1 MVDLEQLEKT
11 LDLWASMWQPREREL
26 FEVALERVLQ
36 NENEP
41 SRSLRL
47 AALAACRAIGT
58 PGLHAIADRAE
69 AEFDALELEDVV
81 TVAEPHAWVLAVAA
95 TLTHNHRAVVLLLEN
110 VVHAPDAAA
119 DAVLDRVDIR
129 DLYAVMH
136 ADEDE
141 LLRTEAARRLA
152 RRGPHQR
159 ARLLSALGMEPEAL
173 AAELEQEVHIDIDL
187 DAYDDFDLSFEVN
200 VDDLGAVNA

>member
-1 MVDLEQLEKT
+1 MVDLDQLERT

-26 FEVALERVLQ
+26 FEFALERVLQ
-36 NENEP
+36 NEP

-58 PGLHAIADRAE
+58 PGLHAIAERSE
-69 AEFDALELEDVV
+69 SQFDALELEDVF
-81 TVAEPHAWVLAVAA
+81 TVVEPRAWVLAVAA
-95 TLTHNHRAVVLLLEN
+95 TLAHNHRAVVFLLDD
-110 VVHAPDAAA
+110 VVHGPDGAAA

-136 ADEDE
+136 AEEDE

-159 ARLLSALGMEPEAL
+159 ARLLSALGLSPEAL

-187 DAYDDFDLSFEVN
+187 DGYDDFELSFDVN
-200 VDDLGAVNA
+200 VEDLGAVSA